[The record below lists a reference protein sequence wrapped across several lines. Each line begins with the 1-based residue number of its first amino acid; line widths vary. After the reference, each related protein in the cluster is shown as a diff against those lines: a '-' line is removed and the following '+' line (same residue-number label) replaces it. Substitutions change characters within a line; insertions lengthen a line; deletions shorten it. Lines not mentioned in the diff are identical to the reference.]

1 MTFNAWFQALPVFLK
16 LLVVLGIV
24 LGAFGLGTSFVI
36 SGYRVWRLI
45 LDAFSRRGRD
55 KGGKQY

>member
-24 LGAFGLGTSFVI
+24 LGAFGLGTSFVV

-45 LDAFSRRGRD
+45 LNALSRRGRD
-55 KGGKQY
+55 KGGPKY

>member
-24 LGAFGLGTSFVI
+24 AGAFGLGTSFVI
-36 SGYRVWRLI
+36 SGYRIWKIIAEAL
-45 LDAFSRRGRD
+45 SRRGRD
-55 KGGKQY
+55 KDGPRF

>member
-24 LGAFGLGTSFVI
+24 LGAFGLGISFVM
-36 SGYRVWRLI
+36 SAYRVWKLI
-45 LDAFSRRGRD
+45 RDALSTRGRD
-55 KGGKQY
+55 KNGPSY